1 MIRPELR
8 IALGRWREVIAA
20 TCLAL
25 FGAWLIALGGWL
37 LGPLGIGLALLAA
50 AWGVVALRRLRFL
63 RGIAA
68 PGVVEIIEGQVGYYG
83 PSFGGFVALA
93 DVTELR
99 LSDVAGKRNWRLK
112 TRGAEVLMI
121 PVDAAGADRLYDA
134 FAALPGI
141 DMAAVTAALDDENPP
156 MRLWKRA
163 DPTLPRH

>member
-1 MIRPELR
+1 MIRPELKV
-8 IALGRWREVIAA
+8 ALRRWREVIAA
-20 TCLAL
+20 VGLAL

-37 LGPLGIGLALLAA
+37 LGPLGIGLVLLAA
-50 AWGVVALRRLRFL
+50 AWGLVALRRLRFL
-63 RGIAA
+63 RGISA
-68 PGVVEIIEGQVGYYG
+68 PGVVEVIEGQVGYYG

-99 LSDVAGKRNWRLK
+99 VIDLAGKRQWRLR

-141 DMAAVTAALDDENPP
+141 DMAAVTAALDDTAPP
-156 MRLWKRA
+156 LRLWKRA
-163 DPTLPRH
+163 DPTLPHH